1 MTTFTTIGTGSLA
14 VGKPLTSAL
23 AIALRDNPIA
33 IAEGDPTAP
42 RIVWAALGAWYDTA
56 GGIGTYCF
64 VVATIDKAFGDNIAG
79 SALTPTSAVT
89 GFSNNSLGAF
99 GFNVGA
105 ALSGSWRCM
114 GTFDLNAASA
124 PAATGLWYGATLW
137 LRYA

>member
-42 RIVWAALGAWYDTA
+42 RIEWAALGAWYDTA

-64 VVATIDKAFGDNIAG
+64 ARATVDKAFGDNIAG
-79 SALTPTSAVT
+79 SALFPTSAVYGVGSGT
-89 GFSNNSLGAF
+89 KGAGAF
-99 GFNVGA
+99 TSGA

-114 GTFDLNAASA
+114 GTFDLSMSTTGT
-124 PAATGLWYGATLW
+124 ATYDGATLW

>member
-33 IAEGDPTAP
+33 IAEGDATAP
-42 RIVWAALGAWYDTA
+42 KLQFAALDAWYVTA
-56 GGIGTYCF
+56 GAVGTYCF
-64 VVATIDKAFGDNIAG
+64 AKGTVDKAFGDNIAG
-79 SALTPTSAVT
+79 SALFPTSAVSGVSGGT
-89 GFSNNSLGAF
+89 KGAGAF
-99 GFNVGA
+99 TSGA

-114 GTFDLNAASA
+114 GTFDLSMSTAGT
-124 PAATGLWYGATLW
+124 ATYDGATLW

>member
-33 IAEGDPTAP
+33 IAEGDATAP
-42 RIVWAALGAWYDTA
+42 RIEWAALGAWYDTA

-64 VVATIDKAFGDNIAG
+64 ARATVDKAFGDNIAG
-79 SALTPTSAVT
+79 SALNPTSAMAGAST
-89 GFSNNSLGAF
+89 NALGAF
-99 GFNVGA
+99 DFAQGA

-114 GTFDLNAASA
+114 GHFDLQAASA
-124 PAATGLWYGATLW
+124 PAATALLYGATLW